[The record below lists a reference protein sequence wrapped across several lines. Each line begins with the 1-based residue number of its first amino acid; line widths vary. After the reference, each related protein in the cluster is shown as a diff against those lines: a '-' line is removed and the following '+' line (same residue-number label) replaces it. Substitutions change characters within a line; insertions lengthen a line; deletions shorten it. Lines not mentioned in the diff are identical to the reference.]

1 MSIHELR
8 AKRAAA
14 LDPLEAQRKALVIQL
29 DTLVAKPD
37 YDQAVDD
44 AEFDRIQKSVTTI
57 DTRKKTFADFFDA
70 EIARETEE
78 LERAAKAAKP
88 VEGQVYASAETS
100 PYANDSIAAKLQFG
114 SSKSLILGAAVK
126 MLAAGGGGILNARQ
140 IAKEV
145 YGEAHPVTKAL
156 LASVGASGGFFV
168 PPDYMPDYV
177 EILRAKAQVRA
188 AGPRTLPMPRG
199 TMRLP
204 AQTSA
209 AQASYGP
216 EDRRIPV
223 SQPGTGALVASYKK
237 EVGLVPISNDLMR
250 FADPAIDAFVRDDLV
265 KVMALREDLAF
276 LIGDGT
282 QDSPRGFLSFANAR
296 AVATGGTP
304 GNWLTTGNSTLA
316 VGGNFI
322 TSNETYTLATV
333 ATEIGGAANKLDTAN
348 VPDDKRVWFMHP
360 RARNYL
366 YDVQNSLGQYVYRE
380 ELDAGTLRKCK
391 VYTTTQLP
399 ANLADATSAQTDCT
413 LVFLVEMTEAM
424 LFDAMTL
431 ELAVS
436 REGSYYDANS
446 VQQNDETLVRAIA
459 EHDFLMRHDAAVA
472 VIQNVRWAPAIS

>member
-1 MSIHELR
+1 M
-8 AKRAAA
+8 RAASHS
-14 LDPLEAQRKALVIQL
+14 PQ
-29 DTLVAKPD
+29 
-37 YDQAVDD
+37 
-44 AEFDRIQKSVTTI
+44 
-57 DTRKKTFADFFDA
+57 FFDA
-70 EIARETEE
+70 EIARETDE

-100 PYANDSIAAKLQFG
+100 PYANDAVAAKMNFG

-140 IAKEV
+140 ISKEV

-204 AQTSA
+204 AQTSS
-209 AQASYGP
+209 AQASYSA

-276 LIGDGT
+276 LTGDGT
-282 QDSPRGFLSFANAR
+282 QDSPRGFLSFANA
-296 AVATGGTP
+296 
-304 GNWLTTGNSTLA
+304 
-316 VGGNFI
+316 
-322 TSNETYTLATV
+322 
-333 ATEIGGAANKLDTAN
+333 
-348 VPDDKRVWFMHP
+348 
-360 RARNYL
+360 
-366 YDVQNSLGQYVYRE
+366 
-380 ELDAGTLRKCK
+380 
-391 VYTTTQLP
+391 
-399 ANLADATSAQTDCT
+399 
-413 LVFLVEMTEAM
+413 
-424 LFDAMTL
+424 
-431 ELAVS
+431 
-436 REGSYYDANS
+436 
-446 VQQNDETLVRAIA
+446 
-459 EHDFLMRHDAAVA
+459 
-472 VIQNVRWAPAIS
+472 